1 MRFHKGYFIWFL
13 LILATEILIAV
24 FVHDGFVRPYLGD
37 FLVVILI
44 YCFVRAFTTV
54 PVIWSCVL
62 VLLFAYFIEMTQY
75 FGLSGRLGLR
85 PGSVGYVVLGNSFSW
100 QDIMIYTAGMLFAWI
115 TEKWRIKKV

>member
-1 MRFHKGYFIWFL
+1 MRFHKGYFIGFL
-13 LILATEILIAV
+13 LILTTEILIAV

-37 FLVVILI
+37 FFVVILI

-75 FGLSGRLGLR
+75 FGLAGQLGLR

-100 QDIMIYTAGMLFAWI
+100 QDIMIYTAGMLFVWI
-115 TEKWRIKKV
+115 IEKWRIKKV

>member
-1 MRFHKGYFIWFL
+1 MRFHKGYFIGFL

-37 FLVVILI
+37 FFVVILI

-75 FGLSGRLGLR
+75 FGLAGRLGLR

-100 QDIMIYTAGMLFAWI
+100 EDILIYTVGVGFVLLIERATMKI
-115 TEKWRIKKV
+115 S

>member
-37 FLVVILI
+37 FFVVILI
-44 YCFVRAFTTV
+44 YCFVRAFTIV

-62 VLLFAYFIEMTQY
+62 VLLFAYFIETTQY
-75 FGLSGRLGLR
+75 FGLAGRLGLR

-100 QDIMIYTAGMLFAWI
+100 QDIMIYAAGMLFVWI
-115 TEKWRIKKV
+115 IEKWRIKKV

>member
-37 FLVVILI
+37 FFVVILI

-54 PVIWSCVL
+54 SVIWSCVL
-62 VLLFAYFIEMTQY
+62 VLLFAYFIETTQY
-75 FGLSGRLGLR
+75 FRLAGRLGLR

-100 QDIMIYTAGMLFAWI
+100 QDIMIYTAGMLFVWI
-115 TEKWRIKKV
+115 IEKWRIKKV

>member
-13 LILATEILIAV
+13 LILATEILIAF

-37 FLVVILI
+37 FFVVILI

-54 PVIWSCVL
+54 SVIWSCVL
-62 VLLFAYFIEMTQY
+62 VLLFAYFIETTQY
-75 FGLSGRLGLR
+75 FGLAGRLGLR

-100 QDIMIYTAGMLFAWI
+100 QDIMIYTAGMLFVWI
-115 TEKWRIKKV
+115 IEKWRIKKV